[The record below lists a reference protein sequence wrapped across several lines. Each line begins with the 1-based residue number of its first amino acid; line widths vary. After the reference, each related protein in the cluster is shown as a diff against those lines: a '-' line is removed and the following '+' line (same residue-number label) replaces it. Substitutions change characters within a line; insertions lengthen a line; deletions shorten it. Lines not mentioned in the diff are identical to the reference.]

1 MNKYLYLAIIMGT
14 LGWCFG
20 FICGVLYMRGS
31 L

>member
-1 MNKYLYLAIIMGT
+1 MNKYLAIVMGT

-20 FICGVLYMRGS
+20 FICGVLYIGGS